1 MFITFTLVSSLSSLP
16 IYNCTYCEIQL
27 QNLTR
32 LYSSTWSNL
41 IKHFFCCNVQHW
53 AISQTVC
60 LQYKTCKQY
69 WDCIYK
75 TSSYLQLMHWPNKLM
90 LHYTQLERIVRDK
103 HSSLLGPYVSYED
116 TVKSFE
122 YNHRCLRVLL
132 VALHTQPRAEV
143 TTTDKRT
150 SFFTPSAAG
159 FELLTLRSLIG
170 LCVSCATSAVVI
182 YHKTIYLLL

>member
-1 MFITFTLVSSLSSLP
+1 MFITQTLVSSLRSLHT
-16 IYNCTYCEIQL
+16 YNCTYCEIQL
-27 QNLTR
+27 QSLTR
-32 LYSSTWSNL
+32 FSSSTWSNL

-69 WDCIYK
+69 CDCIYS
-75 TSSYLQLMHWPNKLM
+75 TSFYLQLMHRPNKLL
-90 LHYTQLERIVRDK
+90 LHYTWLERLPRDK
-103 HSSLLGPYVSYED
+103 YSSLLGPYVSYED

-143 TTTDKRT
+143 PTTDKRT

-170 LCVSCATSAVVI
+170 
-182 YHKTIYLLL
+182 